1 MAKDFSKLSDILNES
16 VLTVNKESWRFGQ
29 AFDKSMSCCMLFKF
43 WKNVAGKKFE
53 KLSIPYE
60 LKGATLFVSVM
71 SPAVIQELSFFKKE
85 LIEKYAPYAEGLNLK
100 ITDIGFD
107 YKNWSVIKAS
117 FGENN
122 SDSKAFDTDIPDY
135 YTQKDYETIGL
146 DNIEEEEF
154 EKLKKT
160 IINIESM
167 PPLLKE
173 KMYNNALNQYKA
185 QKLRKLP
192 PK

>member
-100 ITDIGFD
+100 ITDIRFD

-146 DNIEEEEF
+146 DNIEEEEPDEF
-154 EKLKKT
+154 DLQMLKA
-160 IINIESM
+160 IESD
-167 PPLLKE
+167 PECHEFTSEENIKHSIE
-173 KMYNNALNQYKA
+173 E
-185 QKLRKLP
+185 LRIGCIYF
-192 PK
+192 

>member
-85 LIEKYAPYAEGLNLK
+85 LILCIWMFCLRVSHGTGAAMWVLGIDP
-100 ITDIGFD
+100 
-107 YKNWSVIKAS
+107 S
-117 FGENN
+117 FSG
-122 SDSKAFDTDIPDY
+122 
-135 YTQKDYETIGL
+135 
-146 DNIEEEEF
+146 
-154 EKLKKT
+154 
-160 IINIESM
+160 
-167 PPLLKE
+167 
-173 KMYNNALNQYKA
+173 
-185 QKLRKLP
+185 
-192 PK
+192 